1 MRDAYGRTPFGAGC
15 LLARRLVEA
24 GVTFVEVNVDGWD
37 THDDNFTRTADRNG
51 MIDQPMAQLI
61 TDLGERGMLERTLV
75 DLDGRVRPHA
85 ADQRRG
91 PAATTIR
98 GRSTSRWPAA
108 ASAAARSSAKPMRAA
123 SK

>member
-1 MRDAYGRTPFGAGC
+1 MAARAFGAGC

-37 THDDNFTRTADRNG
+37 THEDNFNRTTDRNG
-51 MIDQPMAQLI
+51 QIDQPMAQLI
-61 TDLGERGMLERTLV
+61 TDLERARDARADAG

-85 ADQRRG
+85 ANQRPGGPRPLSPRVQRG
-91 PAATTIR
+91 A
-98 GRSTSRWPAA
+98 GRRRHPRRAGH
-108 ASAAARSSAKPMRAA
+108 RRKPMPAA